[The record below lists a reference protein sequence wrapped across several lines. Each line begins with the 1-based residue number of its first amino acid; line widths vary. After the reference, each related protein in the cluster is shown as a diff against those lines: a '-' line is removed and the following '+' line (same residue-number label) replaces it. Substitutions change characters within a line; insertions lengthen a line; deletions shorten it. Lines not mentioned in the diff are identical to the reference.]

1 MYVKKKL
8 LEEIFEDMLQYLD
21 LENELLEKWLYQWKV
36 DYICT
41 ENEMTKM
48 DIFIFLEVDLFKDV
62 FYLWYNESH

>member
-1 MYVKKKL
+1 
-8 LEEIFEDMLQYLD
+8 MLQYLD

-36 DYICT
+36 DYTCT
-41 ENEMTKM
+41 GNEMTKM